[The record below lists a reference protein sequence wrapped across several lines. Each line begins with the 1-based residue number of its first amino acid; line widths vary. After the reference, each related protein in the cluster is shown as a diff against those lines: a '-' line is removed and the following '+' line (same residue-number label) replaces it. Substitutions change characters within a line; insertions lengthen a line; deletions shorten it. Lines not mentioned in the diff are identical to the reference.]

1 MDPKGELTSY
11 LETKLITGLF
21 ARLHLYGFTITD
33 EEEKCIG
40 LPQPFLTDW
49 QITYVFLG
57 GRHQTPAEKYVL
69 CFVHL

>member
-21 ARLHLYGFTITD
+21 ARLSLYGFTITD

-40 LPQPFLTDW
+40 LPQPYLND
-49 QITYVFLG
+49 
-57 GRHQTPAEKYVL
+57 
-69 CFVHL
+69 